1 MFAFLVDEKYDQHVY
16 SDGPQAVVWAL
27 GPINGKGEV
36 SYHKL
41 RTKGD
46 LFIDFARAPQWNCP
60 KPDDIS
66 TVNGQHQPT
75 IDVAQRK
82 IFSLCPTSD
91 LVMSPDD
98 IIHHVV
104 FYRINEFGV

>member
-1 MFAFLVDEKYDQHVY
+1 MGIIPVDEKYDQHVY

-41 RTKGD
+41 RTQGD

-60 KPDDIS
+60 RPDDIS
-66 TVNGQHQPT
+66 TANEATTVVQAPRESDRLNGTDP
-75 IDVAQRK
+75 
-82 IFSLCPTSD
+82 
-91 LVMSPDD
+91 
-98 IIHHVV
+98 
-104 FYRINEFGV
+104 

>member
-1 MFAFLVDEKYDQHVY
+1 MACIKNINAIEECPYIVNAKVVFTSLVFTVDEKYDQHVY
-16 SDGPQAVVWAL
+16 SDGPQAIVWAL

-66 TVNGQHQPT
+66 TLNDQPRL
-75 IDVAQRK
+75 VAQQR
-82 IFSLCPTSD
+82 
-91 LVMSPDD
+91 
-98 IIHHVV
+98 
-104 FYRINEFGV
+104 

>member
-1 MFAFLVDEKYDQHVY
+1 MFYVHSAVDEKYDQHVY

-60 KPDDIS
+60 KPDDIAAVDTPS
-66 TVNGQHQPT
+66 TVDN
-75 IDVAQRK
+75 VA
-82 IFSLCPTSD
+82 L
-91 LVMSPDD
+91 
-98 IIHHVV
+98 
-104 FYRINEFGV
+104 G